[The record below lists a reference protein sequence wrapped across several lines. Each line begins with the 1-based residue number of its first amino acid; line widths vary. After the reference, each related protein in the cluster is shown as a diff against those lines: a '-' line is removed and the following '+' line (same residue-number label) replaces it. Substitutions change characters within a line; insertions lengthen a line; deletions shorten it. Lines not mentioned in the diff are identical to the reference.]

1 MVTSRPLPS
10 FSRAGFAG
18 LLATAWLAVTLAALG
33 HFQAWICLAG
43 GAVAAGVVAWRT
55 RAEGR
60 RIGWSDGLALLAA
73 LTAFGL
79 GWPPDEMIL
88 GGWDPGVYLHTGAE
102 LARQGTLRFEIP
114 ELAALNEFEQ
124 PVISRELWGI
134 KEPFGGMR
142 LLPDGRLSPGFY
154 HLFPSLLAVAWAVG
168 GVRAMLA
175 VNPLLGFCAVL
186 AFHAL
191 AARVLDRRAAAAA
204 AWLFA
209 LNVAQLWQLGFPTAE
224 LLTQVLLLG
233 GLALL
238 SDAARGGR
246 PLDALLGGAAFGLAL
261 LCRYDTVM
269 FLVPWL
275 MMLLLAWPDVP
286 HRRALGLAL
295 AVLAL
300 LVGQVALYQR
310 WIATYYHPVSTLV
323 ARAGGLL
330 AIAFAIL
337 LALLYLP
344 PLRLRR
350 WVDRGA
356 PWLRGL
362 AVFGLVTFVL
372 WAWWVRPRMGDLPPP
387 LGGLESRN
395 MLHLSALFGPL
406 GLAAAWVG
414 VGLLMARPQA
424 AWHRAWLFAAAA
436 VTGLL
441 VINVFNDQF
450 LMWMARRFIPVAVPL
465 LVLGQAAALAAGAG
479 VADRWRAAV
488 GRWILLA
495 GVLLLVGFQLSAL
508 RITVQA
514 RDWPGLVAWLD
525 RVAAALPRGAQ
536 VFVDQPGFG
545 APLRFLHGF
554 DAYELHARG
563 ADRRVLLAEVLR
575 RRLAQGGEVWLL
587 GLSGPLPAADLRC
600 EPRAD
605 FPLESGQ
612 QNTGKWDH
620 PRRGETAR
628 RAFRALSRDRGP
640 ALFARYGS
648 HAAVTSSSRSPSQ
661 RATRS
666 RPSARAVAACARS
679 AGWPR
684 SGPSGQAMSVGSS
697 YQRRRPVPGPK
708 PYTSRF
714 WNTTNAPRGSCGH
727 RARTCACTM
736 RVAVP
741 RAMG

>member
-10 FSRAGFAG
+10 FARAGFAG

-33 HFQAWICLAG
+33 HFHAWICLVG
-43 GAVAAGVVAWRT
+43 GALAALAVAWKT
-55 RAEGR
+55 RSDGR
-60 RIGWSDGLALLAA
+60 MGGWADGLALLAA

-79 GWPPDEMIL
+79 SWPPDEMIL

-102 LARQGTLRFEIP
+102 VARQGTLRFDIP
-114 ELAALNEFEQ
+114 ELADLSELEKQ
-124 PVISRELWGI
+124 VLSRELHRI
-134 KEPFGGMR
+134 PEPFGGMR
-142 LLPDGRLSPGFY
+142 VLPGGRLSPGFY
-154 HLFPSLLAVAWAVG
+154 HLFPSLLAVACALG

-175 VNPLLGFCAVL
+175 VNPLLGFCAAL

-191 AARVLDRRAAAAA
+191 AARVLGRRSAAAA

-209 LNVAQLWQLGFPTAE
+209 LNVAQLWQIGFPTAE

-238 SDAARGGR
+238 ADAARDGR
-246 PLDALLGGAAFGLAL
+246 ALDALLGGAAFGLAL

-275 MMLLLAWPDVP
+275 MLLLLAWPDVP
-286 HRRALGLAL
+286 HRRAMGLAL

-300 LVGQVALYQR
+300 LVGQVALHQR

-330 AIAFAIL
+330 AVAFAIL

-362 AVFGLVTFVL
+362 AVAGLAAFVL
-372 WAWWVRPRMGDLPPP
+372 WAWFVRPRMGDLPPP

-406 GLAAAWVG
+406 GLAAAWAG
-414 VGLLMARPQA
+414 VGLLMARPQD

-441 VINVFNDQF
+441 IINVFNDQF

-465 LVLGQAAALAAGAG
+465 LVLGQAAALGA
-479 VADRWRAAV
+479 VADRLPAAR
-488 GRWILLA
+488 GRGVLLA
-495 GVLLLVGFQLSAL
+495 GVLLLVGLQLPAL

-514 RDWPGLVAWLD
+514 REWPGLVAWFD
-525 RVAAALPRGAQ
+525 RVAAAVPPGAQ
-536 VFVDQPGFG
+536 VFADQPGFG
-545 APLRFLHGF
+545 APLRFLHGVAAF
-554 DAYELHARG
+554 ELHARG
-563 ADRRVLLAEVLR
+563 PDRRAQLGEVLR
-575 RRLAQGGEVWLL
+575 HRLARGEDVWLL
-587 GLSGPLPAADLRC
+587 GMSGPLPDPHLHC
-600 EPRAD
+600 EPRGD
-605 FPLESGQ
+605 FPLTSGQ
-612 QNTGKWDH
+612 QNTGKWTIPGGVK
-620 PRRGETAR
+620 PRGGPFVLYRVTAR
-628 RAFRALSRDRGP
+628 P
-640 ALFARYGS
+640 
-648 HAAVTSSSRSPSQ
+648 
-661 RATRS
+661 
-666 RPSARAVAACARS
+666 
-679 AGWPR
+679 
-684 SGPSGQAMSVGSS
+684 
-697 YQRRRPVPGPK
+697 
-708 PYTSRF
+708 
-714 WNTTNAPRGSCGH
+714 
-727 RARTCACTM
+727 
-736 RVAVP
+736 
-741 RAMG
+741 